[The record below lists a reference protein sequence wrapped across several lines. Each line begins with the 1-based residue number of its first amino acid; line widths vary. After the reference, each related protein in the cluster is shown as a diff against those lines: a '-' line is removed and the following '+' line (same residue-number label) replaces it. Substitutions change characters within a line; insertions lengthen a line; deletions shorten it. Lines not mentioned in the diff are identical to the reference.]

1 MMKDNLLKKIFN
13 FIKPKKIN
21 IEKRNISKISI
32 DDNIYKLDKKA
43 YNYAIEMTNKEL
55 NQAVEGLFHNLNTLQ
70 LRKAA

>member
-21 IEKRNISKISI
+21 IEKRNISEISI

>member
-13 FIKPKKIN
+13 FIKLKKIN
-21 IEKRNISKISI
+21 IEKRNISEISI

>member
-21 IEKRNISKISI
+21 IEKRNISEISI
-32 DDNIYKLDKKA
+32 NDNIYKLDKKA

>member
-13 FIKPKKIN
+13 FIKSKKIN
-21 IEKRNISKISI
+21 IEKRNISEISI

>member
-1 MMKDNLLKKIFN
+1 MKDNLLKKIFN

-21 IEKRNISKISI
+21 IEKRNISEISI

>member
-21 IEKRNISKISI
+21 IKKRNISEISI

>member
-1 MMKDNLLKKIFN
+1 MKDNLLKKIFN
-13 FIKPKKIN
+13 FIKLKKIN
-21 IEKRNISKISI
+21 IEKRNISEISI

>member
-1 MMKDNLLKKIFN
+1 MDKVLIKLKKITV
-13 FIKPKKIN
+13 
-21 IEKRNISKISI
+21 EKRNISEISI

>member
-13 FIKPKKIN
+13 FIKPKIN
-21 IEKRNISKISI
+21 IEKRNISEISI